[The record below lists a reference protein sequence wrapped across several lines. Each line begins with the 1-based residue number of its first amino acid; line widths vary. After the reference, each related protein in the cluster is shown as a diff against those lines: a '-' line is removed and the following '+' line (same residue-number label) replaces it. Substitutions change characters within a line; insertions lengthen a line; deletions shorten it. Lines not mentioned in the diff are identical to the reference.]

1 MSKGQPDGQEP
12 IEIERDGRVYQGR
25 FVIDGR
31 AITVTC
37 DGQSKSAPMSG
48 MAGTP
53 ERLARLLLREIV
65 TGMLGRSTAA

>member
-12 IEIERDGRVYQGR
+12 IEIERDGKVYQGR

-31 AITVTC
+31 WITVTC
-37 DGQSKSAPMSG
+37 DGQSKSAPLSG
-48 MAGTP
+48 MAATP

-65 TGMLGRSTAA
+65 TGILGRRSAA